1 MRIIAPLSHALFILL
16 VLAQPGCEPSG
27 TREPMPVPGN
37 DPNAPLCVYYAP
49 DKIDIM
55 PLTGFKVSDGDE
67 TQLNVYVSLIDSVG
81 SQIKFPAGF
90 RFELFDEVKRS
101 PEPKGKRV
109 GIWPQEEGIADP
121 NGPEIRWFDLADPA
135 VNNRYWRD
143 FLRAYQFIL
152 PFRPESDRSYILE
165 ATCLTY
171 QNKRLTAE
179 LHLKRPE

>member
-1 MRIIAPLSHALFILL
+1 MRVIAPLSHALFILL
-16 VLAQPGCEPSG
+16 VLAQAGCEPSSL
-27 TREPMPVPGN
+27 REPMPGN
-37 DPNAPLCVYYAP
+37 DSNTPFCVYYGP
-49 DKIDIM
+49 EKIDIM
-55 PLTGFKVSDGDE
+55 PLTAFKVSNGE
-67 TQLNVYVSLIDSVG
+67 PQLVVYVSLIDSVG
-81 SQIKFPAGF
+81 SQIKFPV
-90 RFELFDEVKRS
+90 RFQFGLFDEVKRS

-109 GIWPQEEGIADP
+109 GIWPPEEKFADP

-143 FLRAYQFIL
+143 FVRAYQFAF
-152 PFRPESDRSYILE
+152 PFRPEPDKSYILE